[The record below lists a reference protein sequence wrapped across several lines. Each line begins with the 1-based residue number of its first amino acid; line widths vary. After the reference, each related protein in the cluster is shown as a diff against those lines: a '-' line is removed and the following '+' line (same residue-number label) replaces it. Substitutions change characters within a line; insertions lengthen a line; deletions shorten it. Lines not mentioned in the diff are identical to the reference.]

1 MSLYS
6 AKPVELTIP
15 EHCPWHQGQVH
26 YGTPNVDWCEPTVCS
41 WINEPANTWSNLP
54 FLIVGFWLWKKHSKS
69 LVGSFGAVVFIM
81 GFLSAVY
88 HATNNL
94 LTQYFDFFGMALMTS
109 FLLAFILRRILSAHG
124 KHPFVQ
130 SPYDQYFW
138 FFLSVNLTILLFLG
152 LLKLPVQLMLLL
164 NTIPILLAELYCFFI
179 LKITRKF
186 YWFALSFVTLVIAQI
201 FAQID
206 LKRIYCDPNNL
217 IVHGHVAW
225 HCLCAVAMGLAALYM
240 KENSRS

>member
-1 MSLYS
+1 MSLYT
-6 AKPVELTIP
+6 AKPVEITIEP
-15 EHCPWHQGQVH
+15 HCPWHNGQVT

-54 FLIVGFWLWKKHSKS
+54 FLLVGLWLWKKIANPVVK
-69 LVGSFGAVVFIM
+69 SFGLVVFVM

-94 LTQYFDFFGMALMTS
+94 VTQYFDFVGMALMTS
-109 FLLAFILRRILSAHG
+109 FLLAFVTRRIRNQKQNS
-124 KHPFVQ
+124 F
-130 SPYDQYFW
+130 DQHFW
-138 FFLSVNLTILLFLG
+138 FFLSLNLLILLFLG

-164 NTIPILLAELYCFFI
+164 NTIPILFAELYCIFV
-179 LKITRKF
+179 LKKTRKVYF
-186 YWFALSFVTLVIAQI
+186 FVASFVILVIAQI

-217 IVHGHVAW
+217 ILHGHVIW
-225 HCLCAVAMGLAALYM
+225 HCLCAVAMGFAGLHLR
-240 KENSRS
+240 ENS

>member
-6 AKPVELTIP
+6 AKPVEVTIP
-15 EHCPWHQGQVH
+15 EHCPWHQGQIH
-26 YGTPNVDWCEPTVCS
+26 YGTPNVDWCEPTVCA

-54 FLIVGFWLWKKHSKS
+54 FLLIGLWLWKRMTKP
-69 LVGSFGAVVFIM
+69 LVRSFGMVVFIM

-109 FLLAFILRRILSAHG
+109 FILAFILRRILKVPQKS
-124 KHPFVQ
+124 FDV
-130 SPYDQYFW
+130 YFW
-138 FFLSVNLTILLFLG
+138 FFMSCNLTILIFLG

-164 NTIPILLAELYCFFI
+164 NTIPILLAELYCFLI
-179 LKITRKF
+179 LKRTKKF
-186 YWFALSFVTLVIAQI
+186 YWFALSFTTLVIAQV

-206 LKRIYCDPNNL
+206 LKRIYCEPSNM

-225 HCLCAVAMGLAALYM
+225 HCLCAVAMGFAGIYM
-240 KENSRS
+240 KENS